1 MPPLSLPF
9 ITSVGLSGAVGAVA
23 RYLLGRFIAE
33 RMSSQFPLGT
43 LVINL
48 TGAFL
53 IGLLSSLVG
62 HKIIDTSQQTILATG
77 FLGGYTTFSTMS
89 WEGIQLA
96 RGGRTVGSMLYLGG
110 SLVLGLLCATLGL
123 LVGSWVA

>member
-9 ITSVGLSGAVGAVA
+9 VTFVGLSGAVGAVS

-33 RMSSQFPLGT
+33 RVRSQFPFGT
-43 LVINL
+43 LGINI

-53 IGLLSSLVG
+53 IGVLFSLAG
-62 HKIIDTSQQTILATG
+62 HKVISTSQQVILATG

-89 WEGIQLA
+89 WEGVQLA
-96 RGGRTVGSMLYLGG
+96 RGGKNVGSMLYLGG
-110 SLVLGLLCATLGL
+110 SLALGLVCATLGL
-123 LVGSWVA
+123 MVGGWVA

>member
-1 MPPLSLPF
+1 MTPLSLPF
-9 ITSVGLSGAVGAVA
+9 IALVGLSGAVGAVA

-33 RMSSQFPLGT
+33 RASAQFPLGT

-53 IGLLSSLVG
+53 IGLLFALAG
-62 HKIIDTSQQTILATG
+62 HKIISASQQVMLATG

-89 WEGIQLA
+89 WEGVQLV
-96 RGGRTVGSMLYLGG
+96 RGGSMARSMLYLGG
-110 SLVLGLLCATLGL
+110 SVTLGLVCTTLGL
-123 LVGSWVA
+123 LLGGWVL